1 MLVNTHIEQGAA
13 PKLDFFKNPLRMILR
28 RFALPLWP
36 WYAGGVIFLLGSAWI
51 TISIPRFSKIVV
63 NDLLSQH
70 PHDSI
75 FHFIT
80 LIISLGILQMIVRSL
95 SRLLFFWP
103 GRKIESEIKTYYFDH
118 LLEMPLRFFQKH
130 TYGDLV
136 SRLANDVAQIRACMA
151 FGTLQIG
158 NLIFLSSFS
167 IFNMYKISPNMTIA
181 CLSPLLCMIIV
192 ARLAAPM
199 FHKYSKRGQLMI
211 GELTNRVTEAFI
223 HVDIVQANDAIDSF
237 IKRIS
242 QGVNDVYDNNI
253 KIALVRTVMF
263 PIASLFT
270 GLAYLVVLFYGGQA
284 VIQQTLTIGDI
295 LAFNIYIALLSF
307 PLTALGIIISLIQRA
322 RSACER
328 LIDLEKQE
336 KEKSLRP
343 KISTTNTYDPAKTPI
358 LSVQNLTF
366 RYQEGS
372 PPVLQ
377 NLSFDLA
384 PSYKLGISGPIG
396 SGKTTLLS
404 LIARLYDPEAGSI
417 LYKGEDILS
426 FNPSTLRHEIGFGL
440 QTPYLFSSS
449 ITENLVM
456 GFNQKPNQEHLVDC
470 ARRGQILSE
479 IENLERKWDTPIGE
493 KGVRLSGGQ
502 RQRLAITRLFLRQP
516 DLILLDDVTAAVDQ
530 STEKKLLDELAKLPS
545 AYLIVSHRP
554 AALKICDQV
563 ILLNNHGQIVDRAPY
578 QDLLTRYPL
587 MFVEIGNG
595 SK

>member
-1 MLVNTHIEQGAA
+1 MLVNAHVEQDAES
-13 PKLDFFKNPLRMILR
+13 KLDFFKKPLRRILH
-28 RFALPLWP
+28 RFVIPLWP
-36 WYAGGVIFLLGSAWI
+36 WYLGGVIFLLGSAWI

-70 PHDSI
+70 PKDSI
-75 FHFIT
+75 LNFII
-80 LIISLGILQMIVRSL
+80 LIISLGVLQMIVRSV

-167 IFNMYKISPNMTIA
+167 IFNMYKISPKMTLA
-181 CLSPLLCMIIV
+181 CLTPLLCMIIV
-192 ARLAAPM
+192 ARLAAPL

-223 HVDIVQANDAIDSF
+223 HVDIVQANDAIESF
-237 IKRIS
+237 IQRIS
-242 QGVNDVYDNNI
+242 RGVDDVYDNNI
-253 KIALVRTVMF
+253 KLALVRTVMF

-284 VIQQTLTIGDI
+284 VINQTLSIGDI

-328 LIDLEKQE
+328 LIDLEKQD
-336 KEKSLRP
+336 KEKSITP
-343 KISTTNTYDPAKTPI
+343 KSSTKSNNSIQNPI
-358 LSVQNLTF
+358 LSVRNLTF
-366 RYQEGS
+366 RYQETS

-377 NLSFDLA
+377 NISFDLP
-384 PSYKLGISGPIG
+384 PSYKLGITGPIG
-396 SGKTTLLS
+396 SGKSTLLS
-404 LIARLYDPEAGSI
+404 LIARLYDPAAGSI

-426 FNPSTLRHEIGFGL
+426 FNPAQLRQEIGFGL

-449 ITENLVM
+449 ITENLLM
-456 GFNQKPNQEHLVDC
+456 GFNQKPSMEEMETC
-470 ARRGQILSE
+470 ARQGQILNE
-479 IENLERKWDTPIGE
+479 IENLENKWDTPIGE

-502 RQRLAITRLFLRQP
+502 KQRLAITRLLLRQP

-530 STEKKLLDELAKLPS
+530 STEKNLLDELAKLPS

-563 ILLNNHGQIVDRAPY
+563 ILLNKQGQIVDRAPY
-578 QDLLTRYPL
+578 QDLLTRHPL

-595 SK
+595 NK